1 MHVILRTSLVLVSM
15 VSVVAAHLIAERTEE
30 LFPLSAPAQ
39 IHITSGPGGQN
50 EPAAVVADFEGNDL
64 AAALVTFDATPDGV
78 RRLVVLSPGFTGQ
91 PGAPDALTP
100 GGHGDDFGTRLA
112 STQIRVLEAGVD
124 TVYGQWTVFGSD
136 GDIER
141 SADDLRRDGFT
152 AEVVWNDA
160 AATAAQAVTVVPP
173 LLVLAVAAFLFATS
187 AAAWSLTADSRRA
200 RRVHGLSRC
209 VVSGGDLA
217 KTATFVVAL
226 WATTWLGW
234 LATATLAW
242 GSRQTIGP
250 TGLLVA
256 QITALSGGTMIAIT
270 TLAALVTHGG
280 SRPAMRPRDRRART
294 ILGVAA
300 GAALLAIG
308 ASMLTATEALAEAD
322 AGLLAA
328 TAKHDSWRDRS
339 ARIISLRATEQ
350 SVVDREAPGWSRFVA
365 SEEATG
371 HLLLD
376 YLEPGCLGLSLP
388 VDCVVVTSTYLQQAA
403 SQATSGVDEFL
414 DDTDDRVR
422 VFVPLGLAPE
432 ARALESSVKDLVA
445 FQREVETRFTCP
457 DADCFAGVPVAAVTV
472 QTYRSP
478 LELPLLT
485 AYPRTDTGEDVLVDP
500 VVVVIPSG
508 RRVLSVDYHLA
519 AMSTG
524 DELYIGSHDELDR
537 ALEEHGIRDLVFAHT
552 EVRDETGSLVPQW
565 RAWKDQ
571 SLLTLWLC
579 SLLAAAMVLLLVWA
593 SVRSRARSLS
603 VQRIHGLGPFRR
615 HGRMM
620 ILIAALGAA
629 GPFASLLSTQQ
640 MTTPE
645 IVMARAITAGLALAA
660 AFVLLAWPTALW
672 CEGRSR
678 GTASSTGRRAGRRP
692 TEGDNHGAS

>member
-1 MHVILRTSLVLVSM
+1 MHVILRTSIVLVSM
-15 VSVVAAHLIAERTEE
+15 VSAVAAHLVAERTEE

-50 EPAAVVADFEGNDL
+50 EPATVIADFEGNDL

-78 RRLVVLSPGFTGQ
+78 RRILILSPGFTGQ
-91 PGAPDALTP
+91 PGAPGALTP
-100 GGHGDDFGTRLA
+100 GRQVPDFGARLA
-112 STQIRVLEAGVD
+112 STQTRVLEVGVD

-160 AATAAQAVTVVPP
+160 AAAASQAVTVIPP
-173 LLVLAVAAFLFATS
+173 LLVFAVAAFLFATS
-187 AAAWSLTADSRRA
+187 AAAWTLTADSRRA

-217 KTATFVVAL
+217 KTATFVGAL
-226 WATTWLGW
+226 WVTTWLGW
-234 LATATLAW
+234 LATATLLW
-242 GSRQTIGP
+242 GSGPSIGP

-256 QITALSGGTMIAIT
+256 QITALCGGAMIVIT
-270 TLAALVTHGG
+270 ALAALAAHGG
-280 SRPAMRPRDRRART
+280 SRPGRRPRERRATT

-300 GAALLAIG
+300 GTTLLSIG
-308 ASMLTATEALAEAD
+308 ASMLAATDALAEAD
-322 AGLLAA
+322 AGLRAA

-339 ARIISLRATEQ
+339 ARIIALRATEE
-350 SVVDREAPGWSRFVA
+350 SVVEREAPDWSRFIA

-371 HLLLD
+371 HLLLN
-376 YLEPGCLGLSLP
+376 YLDPGCQGLSLT
-388 VDCVVVTSTYLQQAA
+388 VDCVVVNRTYLQQAA
-403 SQATSGVDEFL
+403 SQGTSGVDEFV

-422 VFVPLGLAPE
+422 VLVPLGLEPE
-432 ARALESSVKDLVA
+432 AGALESRVREFVA

-457 DADCFAGVPVAAVTV
+457 DSDCFAEVPVAAVTV

-500 VVVVIPSG
+500 VVVVVPPTQ
-508 RRVLSVDYHLA
+508 RVLSMDYHLA

-524 DELYIGSHDELDR
+524 DELYTGSYDELET
-537 ALEEHGIRDLVFAHT
+537 ALQEHGIRDLVFAHA

-565 RAWKDQ
+565 RAWKNQ
-571 SLLTLWLC
+571 SLVTLWL
-579 SLLAAAMVLLLVWA
+579 STLLAAAMVLLLVRA

-603 VQRIHGLGPFRR
+603 VRRVHGLGPFRR

-620 ILIAALGAA
+620 ILIGVLGCAA
-629 GPFASLLSTQQ
+629 PFASLVSPQPGT
-640 MTTPE
+640 MPE
-645 IVMARAITAGLALAA
+645 IPLGRVITAGLALAA

-672 CEGRSR
+672 FEGHPR
-678 GTASSTGRRAGRRP
+678 GTASSTTRRTAHRP
-692 TEGDNHGAS
+692 TEGDMHGES